1 MKSSIQL
8 RDINIETGINKYA
21 EGSVLVS
28 FGDTR
33 VICTASVEEKV
44 PAFLKGT
51 GKGWVSAEYAMLPR
65 STEQRKKRDSSRG
78 KVDGRGQE
86 IQRLIGRSLRNAID
100 FDLLGERTIWIDCDV
115 IQADGGT
122 RTASI
127 SGSFVAM
134 AIACKQL
141 YDKKMIEEFP
151 ISHYISAVSVGI
163 VNGKNILDLNYE
175 FDSKAD
181 VDLNVVMNENL
192 EYVELQG
199 TAEGVAFRRQ
209 QLDSLLTLAEI
220 GCKEIIELQKNAL
233 GKQIVSL
240 IEGIPFEEE
249 PIEKNIEEK
258 EIKDFLSS
266 YEKNDS
272 QKYDF
277 VLATSNPHKVE
288 ELQKLIRLKSVEI
301 LSLDDVGLKGI
312 EIVEDG
318 DSFEENA
325 LIKAREIAKR
335 TGKIAIADDSGL
347 SVDILKGQPGIY
359 SARFAGEPTDDHA
372 NNEKLLDRMKD
383 YEESLRLAKFVCVIA
398 VVFPNGLEKTFK
410 GITMGRIGFEYCGE
424 HGFGYDPL
432 FLVDGT
438 DKTYAE
444 MTQDEKNRVSHR
456 ARALKNMNH
465 FYEKYFR

>member
-115 IQADGGT
+115 IKADGGT

-134 AIACKQL
+134 AIACKLL

-209 QLDSLLTLAEI
+209 QLDSLLNLAEI

-249 PIEKNIEEK
+249 PIEKNTEEK

-272 QKYDF
+272 QKYNF
-277 VLATSNPHKVE
+277 VL
-288 ELQKLIRLKSVEI
+288 
-301 LSLDDVGLKGI
+301 
-312 EIVEDG
+312 
-318 DSFEENA
+318 
-325 LIKAREIAKR
+325 
-335 TGKIAIADDSGL
+335 
-347 SVDILKGQPGIY
+347 
-359 SARFAGEPTDDHA
+359 
-372 NNEKLLDRMKD
+372 
-383 YEESLRLAKFVCVIA
+383 
-398 VVFPNGLEKTFK
+398 
-410 GITMGRIGFEYCGE
+410 
-424 HGFGYDPL
+424 
-432 FLVDGT
+432 
-438 DKTYAE
+438 
-444 MTQDEKNRVSHR
+444 
-456 ARALKNMNH
+456 
-465 FYEKYFR
+465 